1 MSTSKTT
8 TKLGLPLPQP
18 GDKPDWYDLGALCQL
33 LENLFGAVNGF
44 ATLDKDG
51 NAVQM
56 PAGAVPNTRKILG
69 NPLSGDITLAQFI
82 AAGLCP
88 APEIGNWTLT
98 IHGSNIAGSPVF
110 TVAYANY
117 CKLGKYV
124 YIEAGITLSSKGGM
138 TGWLQIGGL
147 PFASAYENRLGI
159 HRVSGISGISGP
171 IVPVIL
177 GNTITP
183 ISESSVGSAW
193 DVTADKITD
202 TFSFAL
208 SGMYRAV

>member
-1 MSTSKTT
+1 MATNTASKTANYS
-8 TKLGLPLPQP
+8 LSQYAA
-18 GDKPDWYDLGALCQL
+18 GDLAKFLTNYNSDMLAIDAALK
-33 LENLFGAVNGF
+33 AI
-44 ATLDKDG
+44 KDESD
-51 NAVQM
+51 A
-56 PAGAVPNTRKILG
+56 AVPNTRKIAGLAM
-69 NPLSGDITLAQFI
+69 NADITLAQLI
-82 AAGLCP
+82 SAGLCP
-88 APEIGNWTLT
+88 ASESGTWTPI
-98 IHGSNIAGSPVF
+98 IHGSDVAGSPAF

-138 TGWLQIGGL
+138 AGWIQIGGL
-147 PFASAYENRLGI
+147 PFASAYENRLGM

-183 ISESSVGSAW
+183 ISESSAGSAW